1 MAKYTWEFKLEVVAE
16 FLSNHESTRSLAR
29 KYDMDE
35 SIVRNWIGNFK
46 AFGINGLKPR
56 HTATTY
62 STEFKLHALQLH
74 LEDHLS
80 YRQVANQI
88 GLNNPR
94 LIANWM
100 RAFRERG
107 ISELSQRPGRP
118 PTMKKEKKKAL
129 KHQMRQG
136 LKTKKI
142 DGEEWIPKETYDQTI
157 AKNRELEIENAF
169 LKELRRLQEQEKKP
183 PIDK

>member
-1 MAKYTWEFKLEVVAE
+1 
-16 FLSNHESTRSLAR
+16 
-29 KYDMDE
+29 
-35 SIVRNWIGNFK
+35 
-46 AFGINGLKPR
+46 
-56 HTATTY
+56 
-62 STEFKLHALQLH
+62 
-74 LEDHLS
+74 
-80 YRQVANQI
+80 
-88 GLNNPR
+88 
-94 LIANWM
+94 
-100 RAFRERG
+100 
-107 ISELSQRPGRP
+107 
-118 PTMKKEKKKAL
+118 MKKEKKKAL